1 MTEPSSISAA
11 SPQLPPTIPALE
23 AIGVSKRY
31 RRTGSW
37 ALLDADLRVP
47 EGTITALVGPNGAGK
62 STLIR
67 TWVGFE
73 RPSRGRVLV
82 GGTDPQEDRAG
93 AVARIGY
100 VSQSTALYRGL
111 TVSEH
116 ITLAA
121 TLRPGFDDEAARGR
135 LEQLAIPL
143 SQKAGSL
150 SGGQAAQVAL
160 CIALSTGAPIL
171 LLDEPLAAL
180 DPLARHEFLNLLVSA
195 VRERG
200 ATALLS
206 SHIVSDVE
214 AVCDQL
220 VVLALGR
227 VTLQAPI
234 REAIAEHRL
243 GPWVQCRQSRRW
255 RRSRGPV
262 ASRPRSSARQ
272 IRLCHDHRWKS
283 WSWVTSPL
291 RDRVPPPA
299 IGEPPDA
306 PSCLADV
313 PDAPVRGGDLSALDG
328 GPRGQRVDRD
338 LPPHGSEHPGHL
350 LAKQP

>member
-1 MTEPSSISAA
+1 MTEPATASATDV
-11 SPQLPPTIPALE
+11 QLPPSLPALE

-31 RRTGSW
+31 GRTGSW
-37 ALLDADLRVP
+37 ALLDADLEVP
-47 EGTITALVGPNGAGK
+47 KGTITALVGPNGAGK

-82 GGTDPQEDRAG
+82 GGIDPQEDRAG

-111 TVSEH
+111 TVGEH
-116 ITLAA
+116 ITLAG
-121 TLRPGFDDEAARGR
+121 TLRPGFDDGAAQGR
-135 LEQLAIPL
+135 IEELAIPL

-160 CIALSTGAPIL
+160 CIALSTGAPVL

-180 DPLARHEFLNLLVSA
+180 DPLARHDFLNLLVSA
-195 VRERG
+195 VREKG

-227 VTLQAPI
+227 VALQAPI
-234 REAIAEHRL
+234 GEAIAEHRL
-243 GPWVQCRQSRRW
+243 GTVGSVPPEQT
-255 RRSRGPV
+255 V
-262 ASRPRSSARQ
+262 ATFARPGGKPTALIRSSDESLPQPSLEELVMGYLAAARAGAA
-272 IRLCHDHRWKS
+272 S
-283 WSWVTSPL
+283 S
-291 RDRVPPPA
+291 DRRA
-299 IGEPPDA
+299 A
-306 PSCLADV
+306 
-313 PDAPVRGGDLSALDG
+313 
-328 GPRGQRVDRD
+328 
-338 LPPHGSEHPGHL
+338 
-350 LAKQP
+350 

>member
-1 MTEPSSISAA
+1 MSDA
-11 SPQLPPTIPALE
+11 STRIMPTTPALE

-37 ALLDADLRVP
+37 ALLDADLEVP

-73 RPSRGRVLV
+73 RPTRGLVRV
-82 GGTDPQEDRAG
+82 GGIDPREDRAG

-111 TVSEH
+111 TVGEH
-116 ITLAA
+116 LTLAS
-121 TLRPGFDDEAARGR
+121 TMRPGFDDEAARRR
-135 LEQLAIPL
+135 LEELAIPL

-180 DPLARHEFLNLLVSA
+180 DPLARHDFLNLLVSA

-214 AVCDQL
+214 AVCDHL
-220 VVLALGR
+220 VVLGMGR

-243 GPWVQCRQSRRW
+243 GPVGSMPAEQT
-255 RRSRGPV
+255 V
-262 ASRPRSSARQ
+262 ATFARPGGEPIALVRSSDPSLPRPSLEELVMGYLAAAR
-272 IRLCHDHRWKS
+272 S
-283 WSWVTSPL
+283 GAASS
-291 RDRVPPPA
+291 DRRA
-299 IGEPPDA
+299 A
-306 PSCLADV
+306 
-313 PDAPVRGGDLSALDG
+313 
-328 GPRGQRVDRD
+328 
-338 LPPHGSEHPGHL
+338 
-350 LAKQP
+350 

>member
-1 MTEPSSISAA
+1 MSDA
-11 SPQLPPTIPALE
+11 STRIMPTTPALE

-37 ALLDADLRVP
+37 ALLDADLEVP

-73 RPSRGRVLV
+73 RPTRGLVRV
-82 GGTDPQEDRAG
+82 GGIDPREDRAG

-111 TVSEH
+111 TVGEH
-116 ITLAA
+116 LTLAS
-121 TLRPGFDDEAARGR
+121 TMRPGFDDEAAQAR

-180 DPLARHEFLNLLVSA
+180 DPLARHDFLNLLVSA

-214 AVCDQL
+214 AVCDHL
-220 VVLALGR
+220 VVLGMGR

-243 GPWVQCRQSRRW
+243 GPVGSMPAEQT
-255 RRSRGPV
+255 V
-262 ASRPRSSARQ
+262 ATFARPGGEPIALVRSSDPSLPRPSLEELVMGYLAAAR
-272 IRLCHDHRWKS
+272 S
-283 WSWVTSPL
+283 GAASS
-291 RDRVPPPA
+291 DRRA
-299 IGEPPDA
+299 A
-306 PSCLADV
+306 
-313 PDAPVRGGDLSALDG
+313 
-328 GPRGQRVDRD
+328 
-338 LPPHGSEHPGHL
+338 
-350 LAKQP
+350 

>member
-1 MTEPSSISAA
+1 MSDA
-11 SPQLPPTIPALE
+11 STRIMPTTPALE

-37 ALLDADLRVP
+37 ALLDADLEVP
-47 EGTITALVGPNGAGK
+47 QGTITALVGPNGAGK

-73 RPSRGRVLV
+73 RPTRGLVRV
-82 GGTDPQEDRAG
+82 GGIDPREDRAG

-111 TVSEH
+111 TVGEH
-116 ITLAA
+116 LTLAR
-121 TLRPGFDDEAARGR
+121 TMRPGFDDEAAQAR

-180 DPLARHEFLNLLVSA
+180 DPLARHDFLNLLVSA

-214 AVCDQL
+214 AVCDHL
-220 VVLALGR
+220 VVLGMGR

-243 GPWVQCRQSRRW
+243 GPVGSMPAEQT
-255 RRSRGPV
+255 V
-262 ASRPRSSARQ
+262 ATFARPGGEPIALVRSSDPSLPRPSLEELVMGYLAAAR
-272 IRLCHDHRWKS
+272 S
-283 WSWVTSPL
+283 GAASS
-291 RDRVPPPA
+291 DRRA
-299 IGEPPDA
+299 A
-306 PSCLADV
+306 
-313 PDAPVRGGDLSALDG
+313 
-328 GPRGQRVDRD
+328 
-338 LPPHGSEHPGHL
+338 
-350 LAKQP
+350 

>member
-1 MTEPSSISAA
+1 M
-11 SPQLPPTIPALE
+11 SPTGLQHIPTIPALE
-23 AIGVSKRY
+23 AISVSKRY
-31 RRTGSW
+31 RRIGSW
-37 ALLDADLRVP
+37 ALLDADLEVP

-73 RPSRGRVLV
+73 RPTRTSPRV
-82 GGTDPQEDRAG
+82 GGIDPREDRAG

-111 TVSEH
+111 TVGEH
-116 ITLAA
+116 LTLAA
-121 TLRPGFDDEAARGR
+121 SLRPGFDDEAAQAR

-160 CIALSTGAPIL
+160 CIALSTGAPTL

-180 DPLARHEFLNLLVSA
+180 DPLARHDFLNLLVSA
-195 VRERG
+195 VRESG

-214 AVCDQL
+214 AVCDHL
-220 VVLALGR
+220 VVLGMGR

-243 GPWVQCRQSRRW
+243 GPVGSMPAEQT
-255 RRSRGPV
+255 V
-262 ASRPRSSARQ
+262 ATFARPGGEPIALVRSSDPSLPRPSLEELVMGYLAAAR
-272 IRLCHDHRWKS
+272 S
-283 WSWVTSPL
+283 GAASS
-291 RDRVPPPA
+291 DRRA
-299 IGEPPDA
+299 A
-306 PSCLADV
+306 
-313 PDAPVRGGDLSALDG
+313 
-328 GPRGQRVDRD
+328 
-338 LPPHGSEHPGHL
+338 
-350 LAKQP
+350 